1 MSTRVKIFN
10 VYGKAIDSK
19 GEKHYVT
26 IVGKFEQSRNREVV
40 QEVVDVEVKPNTFVD
55 GILTYQPKKMKRK
68 LTLGLSIC
76 HPSDEFNE
84 AKGVEIALGRIN
96 RGEDLGVLET
106 SNVTMLTDD
115 AIEAELIVKLNYIC
129 ENIDEYVGK

>member
-1 MSTRVKIFN
+1 MSTRTKIFN

-55 GILTYQPKKMKRK
+55 GILTYQPKKMRRK

-76 HPSDEFNE
+76 HPSDEFDE
-84 AKGVEIALGRIN
+84 QKGVEIALGRIN
-96 RGEDLGVLET
+96 RGEDLGILET
-106 SNVTMLTDD
+106 NNVTMLTDD
-115 AIEAELIVKLNYIC
+115 AIEAELIVKLNHIC
-129 ENIDEYVGK
+129 ENIDEYISD

>member
-40 QEVVDVEVKPNTFVD
+40 QEVVDVEIKPNTFVD

-76 HPSDEFNE
+76 HPSDEFDE

-96 RGEDLGVLET
+96 RGEDLGALET
-106 SNVTMLTDD
+106 NNVTMLTDD
-115 AIEAELIVKLNYIC
+115 AIEAELIVKLNHIC
-129 ENIDEYVGK
+129 ENIDEFLP

>member
-76 HPSDEFNE
+76 HPSDEFDE

-96 RGEDLGVLET
+96 RGEDLGALET
-106 SNVTMLTDD
+106 NNVTMLTDD
-115 AIEAELIVKLNYIC
+115 AIEAELIVKLNHIC
-129 ENIDEYVGK
+129 ENIDEFLP